1 MKKKLEDVLFNGY
14 VREPIPM
21 FVLPVLVG
29 ICALGL
35 ALWGTIQYFFPESG
49 TTMQTTGS
57 LISYELE
64 GPIYVLT
71 FSDNYY
77 YDIPKSVIENEE
89 FLDQMIES
97 KDVLSIA
104 FTTVSEELKKR
115 EIDALSTAEG
125 IPVIPSDII
134 ERAEAKNALRGFIIL
149 WAFCL
154 IYWSMCISGYYFISH
169 NDKSDMHYRIAC
181 FLVRERFRYF

>member
-14 VREPIPM
+14 VREPIPA
-21 FVLPVLVG
+21 FFLPVFVG
-29 ICALGL
+29 ICALCL
-35 ALWGTIQYFFPESG
+35 ALWGTIQYFSPESD
-49 TTMQTTGS
+49 TTMQTAGT

-71 FSDNYY
+71 FSDSYY
-77 YDIPKSVIENEE
+77 YYIPKSAVENEE

-97 KDVLSIA
+97 KDVFSIS

-115 EIDALSTAEG
+115 EIDALSSAEG
-125 IPVIPSDII
+125 IPIIPTDII
-134 ERAEAKNALRGFIIL
+134 DSAEARNALRGFIIL

-154 IYWSMCISGYYFISH
+154 VYWSMCISGYYFISH
-169 NDKSDMHYRIAC
+169 ADKYYRIAC
-181 FLVRERFRYF
+181 ILVREPFRYF